1 MMCQWGHISIY
12 LMNNTPQLN
21 EISKAPGWHLF
32 KMVISPGFRHAFST
46 DWLLIIISQCRW
58 RDDPIGY
65 SFPPLCSLGLWLFGK
80 FGYMLL
86 APLTSSSVNLEEGND
101 NPLLYSCLENSMDRG
116 AWRATVHGVTQSWT
130 WLSNIKGNTS
140 LNKGESLTKRELLA
154 WPGDPIL
161 LPPAPVL
168 KPSDSRA

>member
-1 MMCQWGHISIY
+1 MALTRGWKKFEKHDSRSLDCLGKTVGRNTTCQWGHISIY

-21 EISKAPGWHLF
+21 EVSKAPGWHLF

-101 NPLLYSCLENSMDRG
+101 NPLQYACLENSMDRG
-116 AWRATVHGVTQSWT
+116 AWRATVHGVAKSLTRLNDYHSLTQWT
-130 WLSNIKGNTS
+130 WL
-140 LNKGESLTKRELLA
+140 A
-154 WPGDPIL
+154 
-161 LPPAPVL
+161 
-168 KPSDSRA
+168 